1 MRRNPTLS
9 NIIVLA
15 IIFLII
21 YELVDSFRNANILGI
36 VLSLASLVAFFIT
49 MRLVWKLMKSKA
61 MDDGE
66 EEESQ
71 GNSSHY

>member
-21 YELVDSFRNANILGI
+21 YELIDSFRNANTWGI

-49 MRLVWKLMKSKA
+49 MRLVWKLMKAKA
-61 MDDGE
+61 VEEGKE
-66 EEESQ
+66 EEPQS
-71 GNSSHY
+71 NNNY